1 MLDSL
6 LSWIAAHAWAYWLG
20 ALVALFALLATIAA
34 ALVPCSHNT
43 PLRRALSSRAA
54 FTLAVFAAFLAFRWP
69 VFFAGPLHNPDE
81 AQWIAGALT
90 LRDGGLPWKNLDSHT
105 SGPLTP
111 YALLLTI
118 PLGLPLNHLGARVL
132 ATLFQIAA
140 VLALHAT
147 ARRFTREWAAR
158 AAVLPAFPFWAL
170 STFHDLNLYSSETT
184 PLLLLALGAWVAA
197 GALDSTRRTALA
209 RLFGGGV
216 LIGAACFAKPQAL
229 PFQAALGG
237 LLLTALWRKPSGPA
251 PTSIRPLAASAAL
264 GAGALVPLAVFVGYA
279 SLFGLWGQILQFFW
293 ETNRFYAGQR
303 DYPWWSSLEHVLTLA
318 APALAAVT
326 GLLGVTGFCLASS
339 ATAWRNDPGGRARL
353 VGSWLLLVVAFLAVA
368 TPGRMFT
375 HYVHLFVLPLC
386 WCAAVHLDGLTRG
399 EPTSDGRSARTQH
412 WLALAFAAAV
422 LAWPL
427 WERLSVPAVRFDLA
441 RWRELQISPIG
452 ARIRTD
458 MRPGDR
464 LVVWGWTPEYHV
476 ETGLPQGAR
485 EAHGAF
491 IIGESALQE
500 RYRWRFL
507 FDLRRNRPRW
517 FVDSVAPHAFAFSDH
532 DRYGHQTWPELRA
545 LIARDYD
552 LLACLD
558 GVWIYRRKD

>member
-1 MLDSL
+1 MLDSN
-6 LSWIAAHAWAYWLG
+6 LSWITAHPWAYWLAAIA
-20 ALVALFALLATIAA
+20 ALSGLLATIAA
-34 ALVPCSHNT
+34 ALVPSPEDT
-43 PLRRALSSRAA
+43 LLRRVLFGRAV
-54 FTLAVFAAFLAFRWP
+54 FMLAVAAAFLTFRWP
-69 VFFAGPLHNPDE
+69 IFFAGPLHNPDE

-118 PLGLPLNHLGARVL
+118 PLGLPLNHIGARVL
-132 ATLFQIAA
+132 ATFFQIAA
-140 VLALHAT
+140 VLALYAT
-147 ARRFTREWAAR
+147 ARRFAREWVAR

-170 STFHDLNLYSSETT
+170 STFHDLNQYSSETT
-184 PLLLLALGAWVAA
+184 PLLLLALGAWVAT
-197 GALDSTRRTALA
+197 GALDSSGRAALV
-209 RLFGGGV
+209 RLFGGGL

-229 PFQAALGG
+229 PLQAMLGALLLAALWKKAPAAPAGCRPFTAS
-237 LLLTALWRKPSGPA
+237 TALA
-251 PTSIRPLAASAAL
+251 
-264 GAGALVPLAVFVGYA
+264 AGALVPLVVFVGYI
-279 SLFGLWGQILQFFW
+279 SVFGLWGQVRQFFW
-293 ETNRFYAGQR
+293 ETNTFYAGQR
-303 DYPWWSSLEHVLTLA
+303 EYPWWSSLEHVLRLA
-318 APALAAVT
+318 APALAAVS
-326 GLLGVTGFCLASS
+326 GLVGVTGFCLAGS
-339 ATAWRNDPGGRARL
+339 ATAWRDHPDGRVRL
-353 VGSWLLLVVAFLAVA
+353 AGSWLLLVVAFLSVA
-368 TPGRMFT
+368 APGRMFT

-386 WCAAVHLDGLTRG
+386 WCAAVHLDSITRSATT
-399 EPTSDGRSARTQH
+399 PDGRSGPVAP
-412 WLALAFAAAV
+412 WLALVFFAAV

-427 WERLSVPAVRFDLA
+427 WERFSVPGIDFRLA
-441 RWRELQISPIG
+441 QWRELQCSPIG

-458 MRPGDR
+458 MRPGDQ

-491 IIGESALQE
+491 IIGDSALQE

-532 DRYGHQTWPELRA
+532 DRYGHQTWPELRD
-545 LIARDYD
+545 LIARDYV